1 MDEPTPIYVD
11 EQDNGVLVSF
21 GDQTTSHPDL
31 ASARRH
37 AIGLA
42 RSNAPSVIV
51 SGPPGTRPAED
62 QDSPPVISIQPASP
76 SEPRAPHRPPTRF
89 TGTLTAG
96 PGPASLG
103 RSLLVHP
110 GQTIPTPWS
119 SCPVIKV
126 TSLTLGTDTL
136 LRVVRTAHLTRTAT
150 VFEIAE
156 GLEAPEPS
164 RSSEP
169 VWSLPPDHDLF
180 AEDTW
185 ELMVRHCVDL
195 RTGSPTWPLLD
206 AAVAL
211 GATLLPD
218 SEADVELPD
227 GRLAVLDGG
236 GLDLSLDV
244 GDLFL
249 IPAESIERGQLHPLR
264 AAPLTSELDPSQRAA
279 VAEPIM
285 RSRIIAP
292 AGSGKTRVLTER
304 ARHLVASGVPADSIL
319 MVAFNKRAQEEMEER
334 TRGLGGLR
342 ILTLNALSFAIVSGT
357 RGFAPRRGSLSTL
370 DEMAV
375 RDLLGSMVSFPRR
388 TNADP
393 AASWIEALSSIR
405 LGLRNPQEVEAEY
418 GGDVAGLAE
427 LFPRWRETLASRN
440 QVDFDEQVYLAIE
453 ALLTEPETREVARRS
468 VGVLL
473 VDEYQDLNPAHMLL
487 LRLVAGPALPIFGVG
502 DDDQTIYGY
511 SGATPQWLVDFD
523 HFIPESTHHALSTNY
538 RCPAPVVS
546 AASNLLTRNR
556 IRVPKEIV
564 AGPHAA
570 SGPGT
575 LIVAEADEPAAETTR
590 LVLAAL
596 AGGAQPREIC
606 VLTRVNALLAPV
618 EVALREQ
625 GVAVNNRDNGNLL
638 TRTGT
643 KAALA
648 WFSLATAVT
657 LGEPE
662 IRDAIRRPSRSLS
675 PKMVDW
681 IAGETDVAGMRRI
694 ASRLDDPKLADKV
707 AAFVTDLERLTR
719 RARSASSAEILE
731 AIRSELGLDSS
742 LAALDASKQGRNA
755 AAHSDDLRALVALGH
770 IHPDAGTFLSWVRRA
785 LGHRSD
791 LDGVTLSTIHK
802 VKGLEWPHVIV
813 HDASG
818 GVIPHRLST
827 NVEEERR
834 VFHVAITRAQ
844 ATLAVVAE
852 SANASLF
859 LGELDEPGAPRTP
872 SSTAGHARSD
882 TSAQSATTDRD
893 GIPAAIDLRFVWGGY
908 DCVVTSVGDSGVTVS
923 IGTSSTS
930 IPFGSA
936 IMVEGRSSLLDPP
949 RPLSRA
955 LARTRSTPPSGP
967 VDEGIFAALK
977 AWRLE
982 RSKSDGV
989 PAFVVADNKTL
1000 EAITADMPTDQR
1012 SLLAVSG
1019 IGPTKLELYGDEI
1032 LAILDQLRD

>member
-76 SEPRAPHRPPTRF
+76 SELRAPHRPPTRF
-89 TGTLTAG
+89 TGTLAAG

-110 GQTIPTPWS
+110 GQAIPTPWS

-136 LRVVRTAHLTRTAT
+136 LRAVRTAHLTRTAT
-150 VFEIAE
+150 VFEIAD

-388 TNADP
+388 ANADP

-453 ALLTEPETREVARRS
+453 ALLTEPETREAARRS

-538 RCPAPVVS
+538 RCPAPVVT

-556 IRVPKEIV
+556 IRVPKVIE
-564 AGPHAA
+564 AGPKAA
-570 SGPGT
+570 GGPGA
-575 LIVAEADEPAAETTR
+575 LVIVEAEEPTAETTR
-590 LVLAAL
+590 RVLAAL
-596 AGGAQPREIC
+596 SEGARPQDIC
-606 VLTRVNALLAPV
+606 VLARVNALLAPV
-618 EVALREQ
+618 EVALRES
-625 GVAVNNRDNGNLL
+625 GVAVTNRDGGNLL
-638 TRTGT
+638 TRTGA

-648 WFSLATAVT
+648 WFSLATSGSLDEAA
-657 LGEPE
+657 
-662 IRDAIRRPSRSLS
+662 IRDAARRPSRSLS
-675 PKMVDW
+675 PRIIDW
-681 IAGETDVAGMRRI
+681 MAEQSDVAGLRR
-694 ASRLDDPKLADKV
+694 LAGRISDAKVAEKV
-707 AAFVTDLERLTR
+707 AAFAADLERLTR
-719 RARSASSAEILE
+719 RAAGADAATILE
-731 AIRSELGLDSS
+731 AIRTELGLDQS
-742 LAALDASKQGRNA
+742 LAALDSC
-755 AAHSDDLRALVALGH
+755 
-770 IHPDAGTFLSWVRRA
+770 PAGGTEPPLLQFLW
-785 LGHRSD
+785 
-791 LDGVTLSTIHK
+791 
-802 VKGLEWPHVIV
+802 
-813 HDASG
+813 
-818 GVIPHRLST
+818 
-827 NVEEERR
+827 
-834 VFHVAITRAQ
+834 
-844 ATLAVVAE
+844 
-852 SANASLF
+852 
-859 LGELDEPGAPRTP
+859 
-872 SSTAGHARSD
+872 
-882 TSAQSATTDRD
+882 
-893 GIPAAIDLRFVWGGY
+893 RFV
-908 DCVVTSVGDSGVTVS
+908 
-923 IGTSSTS
+923 
-930 IPFGSA
+930 
-936 IMVEGRSSLLDPP
+936 ELL
-949 RPLSRA
+949 
-955 LARTRSTPPSGP
+955 
-967 VDEGIFAALK
+967 
-977 AWRLE
+977 
-982 RSKSDGV
+982 
-989 PAFVVADNKTL
+989 
-1000 EAITADMPTDQR
+1000 
-1012 SLLAVSG
+1012 G
-1019 IGPTKLELYGDEI
+1019 IGPDPTGCSLCGAQLVPVLGGPNLVGAYSFALEGFLCPGCAARAERVLPLGTGAMRWLTRVLELSFSDAMRLVVLPETLATLKVLIFGLARSAAESPLVSLESGD
-1032 LAILDQLRD
+1032 LGARSRPG